1 MHEVTKGPLVATHVC
16 KWFEHMKT
24 TACIIAEVDEGNGNG
39 IPRTLTHDA
48 SGDEVPETTLS
59 GGN

>member
-1 MHEVTKGPLVATHVC
+1 
-16 KWFEHMKT
+16 MKT